1 MQEGRVIKAYNSF
14 YYVQAG
20 EAMVTCRLRGNL
32 KKKQCNITAGDF
44 VAFEIL
50 PDQSGVIEKRLPR
63 TNVLQRPVV
72 ANIDQVVLTF
82 AAVQPDLHPL
92 LLNRFLVLSEW
103 SGIPDIVICINKIEL
118 LPEEQQHDFLTAYEA
133 VGYSVLRVSAREN
146 RGIDDL
152 RQRLDNKVTVFAGP
166 SGVGKS
172 TLLNAIDEKLMLTT
186 GKISDKIKRGRHTT
200 RIAQLL
206 PFAGGFI
213 ADTPGF
219 SSIALENIEKEAL
232 AGFFPEFRPFLGECR
247 YNTCTHSHEPQCA
260 VKQAVEEGTIS
271 TERYE
276 AYLAILKEI
285 KERKKE
291 YE

>member
-1 MQEGRVIKAYNSF
+1 MIKAYNSF
-14 YYVQAG
+14 YYVQTG
-20 EAMVTCRLRGNL
+20 EKLVTCRLRGNI
-32 KKKQCNITAGDF
+32 KKKWCKVTAGDF
-44 VAFEIL
+44 VAFETL
-50 PDQSGVIEKRLPR
+50 PDQTGIIEQRLPR
-63 TNVLQRPVV
+63 RNVLYRPEV

-92 LLNRFLVLSEW
+92 LLNRFLVLAEW
-103 SGIPDIVICINKIEL
+103 SGIPEIIICINKIEL
-118 LPEEQQHDFLTAYEA
+118 LPVGQQNDFLAAYA
-133 VGYSVLRVSAREN
+133 AIGYPVLRVSARE
-146 RGIDDL
+146 RQGIASL
-152 RQRLDNKVTVFAGP
+152 QQRLTDKVTVFAGP

-172 TLLNAIDEKLMLTT
+172 TLLNAMDETLMLTT

-200 RIAQLL
+200 RIARLL

-219 SSIALENIEKEAL
+219 SSVALEGIEQTSL
-232 AGFFPEFRPFLGECR
+232 AGFFPEFRPFLGGCH

-260 VKQAVEEGTIS
+260 IKQAVGEGSITE
-271 TERYE
+271 ERYE
-276 AYLAILKEI
+276 AYLTIFKEI